1 MILSIN
7 GSSIDLSSLGDVLIS
22 SESKLHDLKSSAPI
36 LFISTLARLL
46 CLVLGLDSRLFS
58 IPQSPGEL
66 NSKEDTC
73 SPTWLC
79 QVPSTLDS
87 NCKRFLCCLALS
99 RRDYKWKG
107 FFYEIKEVTFEHN
120 LYRQIEETFNF
131 WLLTSCEWL
140 CYCVTFLLCWK
151 RNWWYTADHATPQFR
166 VSAVLVILLAFFFF
180 TQ

>member
-7 GSSIDLSSLGDVLIS
+7 GSSIDLSSLDDVLS
-22 SESKLHDLKSSAPI
+22 SNKGKLHDLKSSAPI
-36 LFISTLARLL
+36 LFISTLARLS
-46 CLVLGLDSRLFS
+46 VFSSWVRLSAIS

-73 SPTWLC
+73 SPIWLC

-99 RRDYKWKG
+99 RRDYEWKG

-120 LYRQIEETFNF
+120 LYRQIEETFTF

-140 CYCVTFLLCWK
+140 CDCVTFLLCWK
-151 RNWWYTADHATPQFR
+151 RNWWHTADHATPQFP